1 MNNDRSKFIGS
12 SDAPAVL
19 GVSSWSTPYQVWL
32 RKGEHAQPEVF
43 DAVREKYFKRGK
55 RLEPVV
61 VEMLLDEYPGLTLLR
76 RNERYADKEL
86 PFLATEIDAEV
97 SDPDGELINVEI
109 KTVHA
114 SQAREWGEEGTD
126 EIPIA
131 YAAQCMHGLMVTGR
145 ELSLVAALIGADDLR
160 VYKVMRDPEFIVT
173 MREREVAFWQE
184 NVLAGV
190 PPDPMTHL
198 DLKLRY
204 PRDSGKEIEANESIA
219 DLAAAL
225 AKSKGDFS
233 AMDKAIK
240 EGERTIQTY
249 MKDASVLTYKER
261 VLATWRLQSRKA
273 YPVEASEFR
282 VLRIKN

>member
-1 MNNDRSKFIGS
+1 MSDRSTFIGS

-32 RKGEHAQPEVF
+32 RKGENAQPEVF

-61 VEMLLDEYPGLTLLR
+61 VEMLLDEYPGLKLLR

-97 SDPDGELINVEI
+97 SDPDGELINIEI

-114 SQAREWGEEGTD
+114 SQASQWGEEGTD

-160 VYKVMRDPEFIVT
+160 VYKVVRDPEFIVT

-190 PPDPMTHL
+190 PPDPLTL
-198 DLKLRY
+198 IDLKFRY

-225 AKSKGDFS
+225 AKSKSDFS
-233 AMDKAIK
+233 KMNKAIE

-249 MKDASVLTYKER
+249 MKDASVLTYQGR
-261 VLATWRLQSRKA
+261 TLATWRLQSRKA

-282 VLRIKN
+282 VLRVK